1 MKIGL
6 GGDLDTNW
14 LSKRKRRGKRGQ
26 DRGQRWRSGE
36 VGGVWGG
43 GGAT

>member
-1 MKIGL
+1 MKMGL

-26 DRGQRWRSGE
+26 DRGQRWMSGE
-36 VGGVWGG
+36 VGEGKEGVY
-43 GGAT
+43 A